1 MKNLILLI
9 AVFTFSIPG
18 NAFTNFNTTT
28 ESKPIKTLTEE
39 LRPLISIFSSL
50 LLAPTVKSFRLYLFF
65 HLRILA
71 NLWIDRRISENDCDN
86 RPGVCKFKININF
99 RNATAQ
105 INEFGELV
113 LVIDANKFSKQDVSR
128 YLSGSHFF

>member
-1 MKNLILLI
+1 M
-9 AVFTFSIPG
+9 
-18 NAFTNFNTTT
+18 
-28 ESKPIKTLTEE
+28 
-39 LRPLISIFSSL
+39 ISISL
-50 LLAPTVKSFRLYLFF
+50 EFG
-65 HLRILA
+65 
-71 NLWIDRRISENDCDN
+71 RRISENDCDN

-128 YLSGSHFF
+128 YLSGSHFVMGQSLSLDPDVANALGVKKFTLKKGKYKLKKMKNNYLVVFK